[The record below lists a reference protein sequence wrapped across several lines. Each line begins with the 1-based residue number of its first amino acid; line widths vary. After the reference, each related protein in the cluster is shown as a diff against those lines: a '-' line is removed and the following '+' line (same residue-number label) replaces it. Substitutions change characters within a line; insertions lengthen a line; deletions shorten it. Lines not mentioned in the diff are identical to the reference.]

1 MNNVV
6 LVSAAKVAARR
17 TKRLTQFRER
27 FTACEP
33 VEGKLHN
40 KNAPSEARDSQ
51 IHILRRQKY
60 IFYIDSAV
68 FSFEN
73 DPKILPWLNAL
84 PLLPRLP
91 NTDSVSLSKPNFEK
105 TL

>member
-1 MNNVV
+1 MPFEM
-6 LVSAAKVAARR
+6 SYTIPRKIYSSRA
-17 TKRLTQFRER
+17 
-27 FTACEP
+27 
-33 VEGKLHN
+33 VEGILRN
-40 KNAPSEARDSQ
+40 KNVPSEARDSQ

-60 IFYIDSAV
+60 KFYIDSAV

-105 TL
+105 TSVM